1 MSRSKRFVTGLL
13 SSYAAIGV
21 NILYTIASVPL
32 ALRYLDKEQFGL
44 WALVAQ
50 MSAYLGLLEL
60 GMRGSVAR
68 ILSDHKDQIE
78 GGAYGSVLR
87 TGSRV
92 FLIQGFVVTVCGLI
106 LAAFGPRLLDLP
118 LELHHRFTILTALQC
133 TLIGIGLAVAGLGAP
148 LWCHQRLDISALTSS
163 ACMVVSFAVL
173 WAGFALGWGIYSLLA
188 VSVASLLV
196 GTSAIYI
203 ACKRLGFYPSSAN
216 RGKYDSAIFK
226 ELFHFGSGL
235 FLMNLGTLMA
245 SASQVILV
253 SRLMGVES
261 AAIWSIVTKLYN
273 MAQQFVAKILESSV
287 GGLTEMLVR
296 GDFSGMRKRFRDIVT
311 VSAVLAVFV
320 SGAIALLN
328 GAFVELWTSGK
339 ITWDPWNNLLLGCVL
354 FSTAVARCHTG
365 LVGITKQIRG
375 MKYIN
380 LLEGAAFIILSLFLV
395 PDLGMAG
402 LLVATLLCNTG
413 IVGIYGISRTA
424 QYFGIRKREVILW
437 IGRPIAVLC
446 IVALAFS
453 LGQWLGLESYEV
465 RNRLLAGAAIFGIVI
480 PPCIWIFAMDTR
492 LRMEIASGG
501 KRIFSKVRQSLRL
514 A

>member
-1 MSRSKRFVTGLL
+1 MV

-68 ILSDHKDQIE
+68 ILSDHKDEQE

-87 TGSRV
+87 TGNRV
-92 FLIQGFVVTVCGLI
+92 FLIQGFAVSVCGLI

-118 LELHHRFTILTALQC
+118 TKLHDQFTILTALQSSV
-133 TLIGIGLAVAGLGAP
+133 IGMGLAVAGLGAP

-163 ACMVVSFAVL
+163 ACMVVSFVIL

-188 VSVASLLV
+188 VSVVSLIV
-196 GTSAIYI
+196 GTSATYL
-203 ACKRLGFYPSSAN
+203 ACKCMGFYPSSAN
-216 RGKYDSAIFK
+216 RGRYDSTIFK

-235 FLMNLGTLMA
+235 FLMNLGALMA

-261 AAIWSIVTKLYN
+261 AAIWSIATKLFN
-273 MAQQFVAKILESSV
+273 MAQQFVAKILDSSV

-296 GDFSGMRKRFRDIVT
+296 GDHSGMRKRFRDIVT

-320 SGAIALLN
+320 SGAIALMN
-328 GAFVELWTSGK
+328 GSFVELWTSGK
-339 ITWDPWNNLLLGCVL
+339 ITWDPWNNLLLACVL
-354 FSTAVARCHTG
+354 FTTAVTRCHIG

-380 LLEGAAFIILSLFLV
+380 LLEGTAFIILSLFLV
-395 PDLGMAG
+395 PAIGITG
-402 LLVATLLCNTG
+402 LLISTLLCNTG
-413 IVGIYGISRTA
+413 IAGIYGVSRTA
-424 QYFGIRKREVILW
+424 AYFGDRKREVLLW

-446 IVALAFS
+446 VVALLFS
-453 LGQWLGLESYEV
+453 FGQWIGLESYELT
-465 RNRLLAGAAIFGIVI
+465 NQLLLGAAIFVFLI
-480 PPCIWIFAMDTR
+480 PPCIWIFGLDNR
-492 LRMEIASGG
+492 LRMEIVSGG
-501 KRIFSKVRQSLRL
+501 KRIYSKVTHRRRST
-514 A
+514 